1 MTLFIGLTGLAGS
14 GKDTACAEIKNIL
27 SDKGISVYSFALAD
41 PLKQAASI
49 LFGVDVN
56 HFYADKQQMCEQWG
70 ITYRTM
76 LQQLGTEFAREMID
90 SDFWT
95 KRADLVYNDLL
106 DINPDVVLCTDVRF
120 NNEARWVTGRK
131 GYMVEI
137 QRGISLLDGAENQH
151 ASEAGIDPDH
161 VSCFVDNNATIED
174 MNTQLRVVLQ
184 GFGLEF

>member
-14 GKDTACAEIKNIL
+14 GKDTACDEIKKIL

-41 PLKQAASI
+41 PLKQAASV

-56 HFYADKQQMCEQWG
+56 HFYTNKQDMCNQWG

-76 LQQLGTEFAREMID
+76 LQQLGTEFAREKID
-90 SDFWT
+90 PDFWT
-95 KRADLVYNDLL
+95 KRADIVYNELL

-120 NNEARWVTGRK
+120 NNEARWVSGRK
-131 GYMVEI
+131 GYIVEI
-137 QRGISLLDGAENQH
+137 QRGVSLLDGAENQH

-161 VSCFVDNNATIED
+161 VNYIVDNNATVED
-174 MNTQLRVVLQ
+174 MRTQLEVIHSK
-184 GFGLEF
+184 